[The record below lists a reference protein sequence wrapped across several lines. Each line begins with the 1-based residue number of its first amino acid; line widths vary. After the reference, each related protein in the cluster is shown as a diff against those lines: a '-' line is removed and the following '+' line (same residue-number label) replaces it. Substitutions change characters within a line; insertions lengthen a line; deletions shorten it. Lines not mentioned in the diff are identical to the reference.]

1 MKKRI
6 NLFSKKKQQEP
17 IPTLAITLRSYGILF
32 SSITIVL
39 AIISGIVL
47 YFQYQ
52 QLNQLDTEVSQLQ
65 QFISSDSQIQGNIV
79 FFVNKKE
86 QLRKFLNDDADFE
99 YYYTILQ
106 EQLSQSGADTKLES
120 MSLDIDGNTSFIIQF
135 TEFDSSERLMNL
147 FESETFLNNFEILKL
162 QSFMVGQQN
171 TGVFELKFGGKF
183 KKQGNEANNNR
194 S

>member
-17 IPTLAITLRSYGILF
+17 IPTLAITMRSYGILF
-32 SSITIVL
+32 TSITVVL
-39 AIISGIVL
+39 AIISGIIL

-52 QLNQLDTEVSQLQ
+52 QLRQLEDEVAQLQ
-65 QFISSDSQIQGNIV
+65 QFISSDAQIQGNIV

-86 QLRKFLNDDADFE
+86 QLRKFLQDDADFE
-99 YYYTILQ
+99 KYYTLLQ
-106 EQLSQSGADTKLES
+106 NQLSQSGADTKLET
-120 MSLDIDGNTSFIIQF
+120 MSLDLQGNTNFTIQF
-135 TEFDSSERLMNL
+135 TEFDSSQRLLDL
-147 FESETFLNNFEILKL
+147 FESREFLDNFEILKL
-162 QSFMVGQQN
+162 QSFMVGQQS

-183 KKQGNEANNNR
+183 KKATNETNVNR